1 MKEDKYFTAIKVD
14 GKWQPADTRG
24 YKDIDYCRFN
34 AIELS
39 KRNGGTE
46 VGIVCGGAVLE
57 VYYKGE
63 IISGGD
69 SHENQ
74 RMYCGL

>member
-1 MKEDKYFTAIKVD
+1 MRDSKYYTAVKAD
-14 GKWQPADTRG
+14 GRWYPTDTRG
-24 YKDIDYCRFN
+24 YKDIDHCQFN
-34 AIELS
+34 AIEMS

-63 IISGGD
+63 KV
-69 SHENQ
+69 
-74 RMYCGL
+74 